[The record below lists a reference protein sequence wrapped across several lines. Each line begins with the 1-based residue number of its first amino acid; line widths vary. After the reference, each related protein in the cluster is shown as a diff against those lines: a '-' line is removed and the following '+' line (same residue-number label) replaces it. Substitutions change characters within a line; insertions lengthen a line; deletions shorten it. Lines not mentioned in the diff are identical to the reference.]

1 MVTTYWFISALNL
14 VTNGKMGQNLAN
26 RYQEI
31 VPSDKWWKVVKAAL
45 TGPCFFQF
53 KCNYLHSWWHGGKES
68 KNERN
73 QMSVLGQRA
82 ETAQPGYSS
91 GSIHTDKPL
100 LDRTACL
107 RCVFRG
113 DTFGLWGDSRSQYEG
128 TLPVSHWMVKV
139 VMWSPAAGLHH
150 CNDLVNT
157 KGGLFTNTRNTN
169 AHGAILI
176 MLLGDRVKLLRDFSG
191 DFPQFFHFV
200 C

>member
-1 MVTTYWFISALNL
+1 
-14 VTNGKMGQNLAN
+14 
-26 RYQEI
+26 
-31 VPSDKWWKVVKAAL
+31 
-45 TGPCFFQF
+45 
-53 KCNYLHSWWHGGKES
+53 
-68 KNERN
+68 
-73 QMSVLGQRA
+73 MSVLGQRE

-91 GSIHTDKPL
+91 GSIDTDKPL
-100 LDRTACL
+100 LDTTACL

-113 DTFGLWGDSRSQYEG
+113 DTFGFCGDSRSQYEG

-176 MLLGDRVKLLRDFSG
+176 MLLGDRGVVRGVKLLRDFLG
-191 DFPQFFHFV
+191 DFPQFFTLFV
-200 C
+200 RFVPMLGSGERRGSPGRLADISLLKEHA